1 MRWERTIDGEH
12 LLEIGETSLVVADM
26 VPRGFM
32 VELHVGS
39 ERMMLV
45 AGFDSVQLAKEGA
58 LSALADLLEKL
69 DALLDAAVDAT

>member
-26 VPRGFM
+26 EPRGSM

-39 ERMMLV
+39 ERMMLA

-69 DALLDAAVDAT
+69 EALLDAAVDAT